1 MKVILELDPIKDED
15 IIDWID
21 YQEDPEEAIKALIR
35 EETGYKT
42 RIRDMLYNAEYL

>member
-21 YQEDPEEAIKALIR
+21 FQEDPEEAIKTLIR
-35 EETGYKT
+35 EELSCRKQIGELLNVQ
-42 RIRDMLYNAEYL
+42 RD